1 MTPDTG
7 YEDSPGRMAAALLSD
22 SGSKSQ
28 IGKSHFDL
36 AYKCVDIWILR
47 ASFTWITRGHVPNT

>member
-36 AYKCVDIWILR
+36 AYKCVDI
-47 ASFTWITRGHVPNT
+47 